1 MGPHEYFY
9 SLAQMDFYMVAM
21 AVQCSFDLLEAHFL
35 CCRLQIP
42 FDRQKAIKLS
52 GMSEKAYTRS
62 LNAMQNALGVR

>member
-1 MGPHEYFY
+1 
-9 SLAQMDFYMVAM
+9 M